1 MADARDD
8 RVVDPLV
15 RVGTTLAGEN
25 ADRCATRLLRTPS
38 RRGHHLAEAAG
49 DDDRA
54 ALGE

>member
-1 MADARDD
+1 VADARDD